1 MKQGCNRE
9 GACACALCGNVVI
22 AIGITSKQ
30 VPKILVRSYCK
41 NFLIKIMSQC
51 THLYKY

>member
-30 VPKILVRSYCK
+30 VPKILVRSY
-41 NFLIKIMSQC
+41 LAIVRIS
-51 THLYKY
+51 